1 LGLGAV
7 VRLFARGAA
16 PRGGAALLA
25 GDGARGQG
33 PVADAGGG
41 VARGEEQG
49 SGLDGGQGVELAAQ
63 IADEL
68 HVALVVLLGRGDGL
82 RGQIGVAGGREGV
95 VGGDLRHDLA
105 QRGGV
110 PAAVLRVRKLP
121 LKLAL
126 WAVMVTRSGGP
137 DHVSSSTVNVP
148 LLTRPRGTPVPR
160 DQPSARDS
168 VAP

>member
-7 VRLFARGAA
+7 VRLSRAARRHEAVLHCWRVMVRVGRGLLLMLVVASRGAKS
-16 PRGGAALLA
+16 R
-25 GDGARGQG
+25 
-33 PVADAGGG
+33 
-41 VARGEEQG
+41 
-49 SGLDGGQGVELAAQ
+49 
-63 IADEL
+63 
-68 HVALVVLLGRGDGL
+68 
-82 RGQIGVAGGREGV
+82 
-95 VGGDLRHDLA
+95 
-105 QRGGV
+105 V
-110 PAAVLRVRKLP
+110 PALTVAKASNWRPRSRMNCMSLLLCCSAEGTVCAARSGWQAGVRALSAAICATIWPSVVACQLRVLRVRKLP

>member
-16 PRGGAALLA
+16 RGGAALLA

-110 PAAVLRVRKLP
+110 PAARLAGALP